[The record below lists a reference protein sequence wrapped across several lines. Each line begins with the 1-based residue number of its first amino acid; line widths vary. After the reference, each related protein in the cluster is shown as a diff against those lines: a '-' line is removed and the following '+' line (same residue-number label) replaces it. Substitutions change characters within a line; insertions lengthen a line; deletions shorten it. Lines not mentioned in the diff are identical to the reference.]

1 MTGLAVQD
9 AVDDRT
15 LVDRARQG
23 DRESFRQ
30 LVERYQKRVY
40 GIAYG
45 MVFNAEDAL
54 DISQESFIR
63 VHRYLGSFQGTS
75 SFYTWLYR
83 IVVNLCVDHL
93 RHKSHDATV
102 DYDDTLLHE
111 AGGTGA
117 QPAPLPDPQ
126 HAAVDKELGEQ
137 LERAMRQLSPI
148 HRAVLNLR
156 EVEGLS
162 YQEMAKVMGC
172 SVGTIMSRLFHAR
185 RRMQKALL
193 PYLRDQDLKRPGGAS

>member
-1 MTGLAVQD
+1 MTSQAARD
-9 AVDDRT
+9 AGDDQA
-15 LVDRARQG
+15 LVERARQG
-23 DRESFRQ
+23 DREAFRL
-30 LVERYQKRVY
+30 LVERYQKRVF

-45 MVFNAEDAL
+45 MVFNADDAL
-54 DISQESFIR
+54 DISQEAFIR
-63 VHRYLGSFQGTS
+63 VHRYLGGFQGTS
-75 SFYTWLYR
+75 SFFTWLYR

-93 RHKSHDATV
+93 RHRAHDAGV

-111 AGGTGA
+111 ADGTGA

-126 HAAVDKELGEQ
+126 RAAVDHELGEQ

-185 RRMQKALL
+185 RRMQMALQ
-193 PYLRDQDLKRPGGAS
+193 PYLKNADLKRAGGAA